1 MPTYEYVCHDCNN
14 RFEKWQKMSEAPL
27 TTCPTCGGPIRRV
40 FYPAGIVF
48 KGSGFYKT
56 DHPGS
61 AGADG
66 QTHNEQKSEGK
77 AETAAA
83 SSATPA
89 TPATST
95 ASADSKATASS
106 SSSGSSSGTAERKA

>member
-27 TTCPTCGGPIRRV
+27 TTCPTCGGHIRRV

-56 DHPGS
+56 DHPGAS
-61 AGADG
+61 R
-66 QTHNEQKSEGK
+66 HVHSEEKSESK
-77 AETAAA
+77 AEPAAA
-83 SSATPA
+83 
-89 TPATST
+89 T
-95 ASADSKATASS
+95 ASTTSSGESKATSKTESKAS
-106 SSSGSSSGTAERKA
+106 

>member
-14 RFEKWQKMSEAPL
+14 RFEKWQRMSEAPL
-27 TTCPTCGGPIRRV
+27 TTCPTCGGSIRRV

-61 AGADG
+61 AGANG
-66 QTHNEQKSEGK
+66 HAHSEQKGEGK

-89 TPATST
+89 TSS
-95 ASADSKATASS
+95 ASGDSKATASS
-106 SSSGSSSGTAERKA
+106 KTESKAS

>member
-66 QTHNEQKSEGK
+66 HTHSEEKSESK
-77 AETAAA
+77 AATATA
-83 SSATPA
+83 SPATTATPA
-89 TPATST
+89 GE
-95 ASADSKATASS
+95 SKATASS
-106 SSSGSSSGTAERKA
+106 SSTGTAERKA

>member
-14 RFEKWQKMSEAPL
+14 RFEKWQRMSEAPL

-61 AGADG
+61 AGANG
-66 QTHNEQKSEGK
+66 HTHGEEKSESK
-77 AETAAA
+77 AEAA
-83 SSATPA
+83 
-89 TPATST
+89 T
-95 ASADSKATASS
+95 ASAKTAETSGESKATASS
-106 SSSGSSSGTAERKA
+106 SSAGSAGGGSSSTAESKA

>member
-1 MPTYEYVCHDCNN
+1 MPTYEYACHDCNN

-56 DHPGS
+56 DHPGNAS
-61 AGADG
+61 ANGH
-66 QTHNEQKSEGK
+66 THTEEKGEGK
-77 AETAAA
+77 AEPT
-83 SSATPA
+83 T
-89 TPATST
+89 
-95 ASADSKATASS
+95 ATAST
-106 SSSGSSSGTAERKA
+106 GSSDASKTATSSKTESKAS

>member
-14 RFEKWQKMSEAPL
+14 HFEKWQKMSEAPL

-66 QTHNEQKSEGK
+66 HAHSEEKSESK

-83 SSATPA
+83 SSKTAAP
-89 TPATST
+89 ST
-95 ASADSKATASS
+95 ASGENKATASS
-106 SSSGSSSGTAERKA
+106 SSTGSGSGTAESKA

>member
-27 TTCPTCGGPIRRV
+27 TTCPTCGGPVRRV

-61 AGADG
+61 AGANG
-66 QTHNEQKSEGK
+66 HKHSEEKSESK
-77 AETAAA
+77 AEPAAA
-83 SSATPA
+83 TA
-89 TPATST
+89 ST
-95 ASADSKATASS
+95 ASSGESKAASKTES
-106 SSSGSSSGTAERKA
+106 KAS

>member
-14 RFEKWQKMSEAPL
+14 RFEKWQRMSEAPL
-27 TTCPTCGGPIRRV
+27 TTCPTCGGSIRRV

-61 AGADG
+61 AGVNGHAPG
-66 QTHNEQKSEGK
+66 EQKSESK
-77 AETAAA
+77 AE
-83 SSATPA
+83 PA
-89 TPATST
+89 
-95 ASADSKATASS
+95 ATASS
-106 SSSGSSSGTAERKA
+106 ASSGESKAASATESKASST

>member
-1 MPTYEYVCHDCNN
+1 MPTYEYACHDCNN

-27 TTCPTCGGPIRRV
+27 TTCPTCGGSVRRV

-61 AGADG
+61 ASANGHSHAG
-66 QTHNEQKSEGK
+66 EKSEGK

-83 SSATPA
+83 APASSGE
-89 TPATST
+89 SQT
-95 ASADSKATASS
+95 AVSSKTESKAS
-106 SSSGSSSGTAERKA
+106 

>member
-14 RFEKWQKMSEAPL
+14 RFEKWQRMSEAPL
-27 TTCPTCGGPIRRV
+27 TICPTCGGSIRRV

-61 AGADG
+61 AGVNG
-66 QTHNEQKSEGK
+66 HVQSEQKSESK
-77 AETAAA
+77 AESAAA
-83 SSATPA
+83 GT
-89 TPATST
+89 ATSST
-95 ASADSKATASS
+95 ESKAAT
-106 SSSGSSSGTAERKA
+106 GSKTESKAP